1 MSAPSVL
8 MLINT
13 TGLQYDDRL
22 RKESGSLQA
31 SGAAVQIVGLEYAN
45 RAGQSVVY
53 DGVRA
58 RTIALR
64 SRRWFPQSRGLVVK
78 TGEMYLRFVAAVL
91 ALRPDVVWCHDLEMG
106 GLIPL
111 LAVLRALGL
120 IKRVV
125 WDQHELPPDGL
136 RASALYRRMFGWLLR
151 CCDTIVMAN
160 AERRTLVREW
170 VHTPRTPIEVL
181 NNYPDARF
189 GEQPRQPL
197 PSEVVAWLDGEPF
210 LLAQG
215 GANPD
220 RHLNSLVAAV
230 LRNRQFRLVVVGPF
244 GARLVADL
252 EQEHGSSLRQ
262 RVLFTGPVPQLEL
275 TRFIDHAY
283 ASVVLYQATSANT
296 RLCAPNRL
304 YQALIRGVPVVVGSN
319 PPMADLVAAANCG
332 IVLNTDGADVD
343 DLCAALDRLESRH
356 EELARA
362 ASVKRDLTWESQL
375 AVVARIAGA
384 QPSPAFTT
392 VCLLPVATDAR
403 IQRRLTALTKLG
415 VTPTVLAFDRPYYP
429 GKPMAGGFECL
440 GRIEHG
446 NYLGR
451 LRPLLS
457 ALPRVR
463 AAGAAAD
470 VVYAFS
476 LDLLALAW
484 LATRGRRRQPKLVYE
499 VADIHPTLVG
509 RGFRASV
516 MRAIERRLL
525 RDASLLVVTSEA
537 FITGFYHGIQGVCDI
552 RYELVENKPEL
563 GQFEPPIPRPR
574 EEPGPIV
581 IGYFGVIRCERSWH
595 VLRRLAEQGN
605 GRIHVYLRGVPLNL
619 PNFEQQA
626 AESRWIQ
633 YSGPYVAPDELADM
647 YSRVDLLWVAHRV
660 DDNNS
665 LLWNRTN
672 RFYEGCAFQK
682 PMIGQARTQD
692 GGVIHDRGLGPLV
705 DLADPEAA
713 IERVLQITAAE
724 IEQWQANV
732 SRLPRSVYC
741 ENGEHERLSNRIRVL
756 ASAV

>member
-31 SGAAVQIVGLEYAN
+31 AGAAVQIVGLEYAN
-45 RAGQSVVY
+45 RAGRSVVY
-53 DGVRA
+53 DNVPA
-58 RTIALR
+58 RTIALG
-64 SRRWFPQSRGLVVK
+64 SRRWFAQSRGLVVK
-78 TGEMYLRFVAAVL
+78 TAEMYLRFIAAVL
-91 ALRPDVVWCHDLEMG
+91 AVRPDVVWCHDLELG
-106 GLIPL
+106 GLIPV
-111 LAVLRALGL
+111 LAVFRALGV
-120 IKRVV
+120 IRRVV

-151 CCDTIVMAN
+151 RCDSIVMAN
-160 AERRTLVREW
+160 GERRTLVREW
-170 VHTPRTPIEVL
+170 LAPRTPIEVL

-197 PSEVVAWLDGEPF
+197 PANAVEWLDGEPF

-230 LRNRQFRLVVVGPF
+230 LRNRRFRLVVVGPF
-244 GARLVADL
+244 SARLAADL
-252 EQEHGSSLRQ
+252 EQQHGSSLRQ

-275 TRFIDHAY
+275 ARFIDHAY
-283 ASVVLYQATSANT
+283 ASVILYQATTANT

-319 PPMADLVAAANCG
+319 PPMADLVAASNCG
-332 IVLNTDGADVD
+332 VVLNTDGGDVD
-343 DLCAALDRLESRH
+343 DLCAAFERLEGRH
-356 EELARA
+356 EEFAQA
-362 ASVKRDLTWESQL
+362 AAIKRDLTWESQQDT
-375 AVVARIAGA
+375 VGRIAGV
-384 QPSPAFTT
+384 PCRSAFTT

-403 IQRRLTALTKLG
+403 IQRRLAALTRLG
-415 VTPTVLAFDRPYYP
+415 VQPTVLAFDRPYYP

-446 NYLGR
+446 KYLGR
-451 LRPLLS
+451 LRPLLA

-463 AAGAAAD
+463 AACGAAD

-484 LATRGRRRQPKLVYE
+484 LATRARRRKPKLIYE

-509 RGFRASV
+509 RGVGAAV

-537 FITGFYHGIQGVCDI
+537 FITGFYNGVQGVCDI

-563 GQFEPPIPRPR
+563 GPFEAPAARPR
-574 EEPGPIV
+574 RQAGPIV

-605 GRIHVYLRGVPLNL
+605 GRINVYLRGVPLNI
-619 PNFEQQA
+619 PNFEQEA

-633 YSGPYVAPDELADM
+633 YGGPYVAPDELAEM
-647 YSRVDLLWVAHRV
+647 YNRVDLLWVAHRV

-672 RFYEGCAFQK
+672 RFYEGCAFQR
-682 PMIGQARTQD
+682 PMIGQTGTQD
-692 GGVIHDRGLGPLV
+692 GAVIQGRGLGPLV
-705 DLADPEAA
+705 DLANEDATVEQ
-713 IERVLQITAAE
+713 VLQMTAGE

-732 SRLPRSVYC
+732 SRLPRSIYA
-741 ENGEHERLSNRIRVL
+741 ENGEHERLSHQIREL